1 MGDLCAQRSPQ
12 GGSATLCTVEKIRV
26 DGVEEEY
33 SGLPLPPTPYKGRGR
48 RAAAVIHSAVFAF
61 CNVKTPKE
69 RVSER
74 ASEVRDL
81 ADPATEVRLTD
92 V

>member
-26 DGVEEEY
+26 DGIEEEY

-48 RAAAVIHSAVFAF
+48 RAAAAVIHSAVFAF
-61 CNVKTPKE
+61 CNVKTPK
-69 RVSER
+69 ER